1 MYKQKM
7 NKELK
12 DYLYMLVGSI
22 LTPDDYRKI
31 LDYFNQL
38 KQERDHYKNKT
49 LDNLYMK
56 DFGGE
61 KVFCLEDDKETYRDM
76 IFELQERIDKA
87 IEYIE
92 SKIEIVKYK
101 EIGIT
106 ERRLHLIHNQV
117 DYLLDILK
125 GSDKE

>member
-7 NKELK
+7 NKDLK
-12 DYLYMLVGSI
+12 DYLYILVGSI
-22 LTPDDYRKI
+22 LTQDDYRKI

-56 DFGGE
+56 DFNGE

-76 IFELQERIDKA
+76 IFELQERINKA

-92 SKIEIVKYK
+92 KNSNE
-101 EIGIT
+101 E
-106 ERRLHLIHNQV
+106 LSV
-117 DYLLDILK
+117 DSYFKFKDLCEFDDILDILK

>member
-1 MYKQKM
+1 M

-12 DYLYMLVGSI
+12 EYLYMLVGKE
-22 LTPDDYRKI
+22 LTYDDYRKI

-61 KVFCLEDDKETYRDM
+61 KVFCLENDKETFKDM
-76 IFELQERIDKA
+76 IFELQERVDKA
-87 IEYIE
+87 IRILNSAKNHYDNDKTNWAIE
-92 SKIEIVKYK
+92 RTLRV
-101 EIGIT
+101 
-106 ERRLHLIHNQV
+106 
-117 DYLLDILK
+117 LK

>member
-38 KQERDHYKNKT
+38 KQERDHYQNKT
-49 LDNLYMK
+49 LNLQKRM
-56 DFGGE
+56 
-61 KVFCLEDDKETYRDM
+61 VN
-76 IFELQERIDKA
+76 A
-87 IEYIE
+87 ICYIE
-92 SKIEIVKYK
+92 NICLDEDNNYCWDLCGNDIFKV
-101 EIGIT
+101 
-106 ERRLHLIHNQV
+106 
-117 DYLLDILK
+117 LDILK
-125 GSDKE
+125 KGSDKDEKD